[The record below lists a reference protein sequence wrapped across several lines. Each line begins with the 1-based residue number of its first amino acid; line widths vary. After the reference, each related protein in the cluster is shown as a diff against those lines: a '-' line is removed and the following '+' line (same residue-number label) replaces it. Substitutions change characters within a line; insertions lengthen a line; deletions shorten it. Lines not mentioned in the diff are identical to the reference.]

1 MPPISFV
8 TDAYPDDLPS
18 MFRQMACMV
27 GWQVWAGRI
36 KALKSEVQNPLWRS
50 FLLERY
56 GLEMAFGDI
65 HQYQRSTGRFPWPPR
80 TAEEY
85 RFYSFLAV
93 ITRVH
98 ARLSPG
104 GQKKLSGALRSG
116 LEKGF
121 GLGPLAFEMK
131 IVSHLMARGFGIEL
145 HDLEGDGG
153 YDFLAS
159 LGPQTIE
166 VECKHVSGD
175 AGRQIPLRDLYNLGG
190 AVHPTM
196 MQAVNGG
203 NGGRFIHV
211 TLPGRLTSNKAD
223 QSKIL
228 DRINAIL
235 SGNATA
241 IDDDVCIASERSFT
255 LDNSPFSRN
264 SGQTVTMDDVHN
276 YLKRE
281 FSIENANVL
290 LNWRPNHAA
299 VVVWLQS
306 KKNDTVP
313 QNIFRRLKDD
323 AKRQFSGSRPAF
335 LCVHFAA
342 LTDEQLLGLAE
353 TERAGTE
360 TAFQRMASVLLQKFS
375 YLHTI
380 AMMTDGEVQI
390 AREESSNGGTRTSIR
405 EIGPSY
411 VFKNPNHPLGSDV
424 SLDLA
429 FEQMSP
435 NTP

>member
-1 MPPISFV
+1 MPSISFV

-27 GWQVWAGRI
+27 GWQVWADRI
-36 KALKSEVQNPLWRS
+36 KALKSEVKNPLWRS
-50 FLLERY
+50 FLLERH

-93 ITRVH
+93 ITQVH
-98 ARLSPG
+98 ASLSCG
-104 GQKKLSGALRSG
+104 GQRKLSGALRSG

-159 LGPQTIE
+159 LGPRKIE

-175 AGRQIPLRDLYNLGG
+175 VGRQIPLRDLYNLGG

-211 TLPGRLTSNKAD
+211 TLPGRLTSNKED

-235 SGNATA
+235 TGKTLA
-241 IDDDVCIASERSFT
+241 IDDDVCAVSEQSFA
-255 LDNSPFSRN
+255 LDNAPFSDDHR
-264 SGQTVTMDDVHN
+264 QPVTMDDVHK
-276 YLKRE
+276 YLNRE
-281 FSIENANVL
+281 FGVENGNVL
-290 LNWRPNHAA
+290 LNWRKNRAA
-299 VVVWLQS
+299 VIISLRS
-306 KKNDTVP
+306 KKNDTVS
-313 QNIFRRLKDD
+313 QSIFKRLKDD
-323 AKRQFSGSRPAF
+323 AKRQFSGSQPAF

-342 LTDEQLLGLAE
+342 LTDEQLLSLAK
-353 TERAGTE
+353 TEQAGTP
-360 TAFQRMASVLLQKFS
+360 TAFQRMANILLHRFS

-380 AMMTDGEVQI
+380 AMMTDGKVRMASNEI
-390 AREESSNGGTRTSIR
+390 SNGGTRTSII
-405 EIGPSY
+405 EVGPSY
-411 VFKNPNHPLGSDV
+411 VFENPGHPLAGDSG
-424 SLDLA
+424 LA
-429 FEQMSP
+429 QAFA
-435 NTP
+435 